1 VPNYVKI
8 IHQQLEIYTG
18 EVKIMPIPSYTV
30 VDFNGINLVLRLN
43 FTDPGSLSKSIAMT
57 LD

>member
-1 VPNYVKI
+1 
-8 IHQQLEIYTG
+8 
-18 EVKIMPIPSYTV
+18 MPIPSYTV

-57 LD
+57 LDLIKVLFNDT